1 MRKMKKR
8 IFCAAIAAVLVLAAF
23 PKEAQAA
30 LKDKQI
36 KLRSPYT
43 NCMNR
48 SSSDNYNY
56 DKDSYDFATPYDC
69 DTDKI
74 TKKTGTSLTIHWYP
88 IYGASGYEVLNA
100 KGKVVKRIA
109 GMDVNQI
116 TVTGLKENTRYTFR
130 VRAYKKKGK
139 KYTYSRKS
147 AKAVGRT
154 GYSIKGKS
162 QVSAAKMAKY
172 YRSKR
177 STYPSAYKNLGAATI
192 DDFTRI
198 VYREAARYNIRAEV
212 LFAQMM
218 NETGFLRF
226 GGDVSIYQ
234 CNFGGVGATGN
245 GAAGIDFRSYARE
258 HYKAFGYKSASS
270 AEKHAVAVGIR
281 SQALHL
287 ALYAGAVKNVDNTI
301 DPRGKYVRVGNA
313 PYVQWLGIKDN
324 PYTTGEK
331 HSPSYRAQTRGWAA
345 ANDYGYILVEKSII
359 PMMNA

>member
-1 MRKMKKR
+1 MKKR
-8 IFCAAIAAVLVLAAF
+8 ILCAAIAAAVLLAAF
-23 PKEAQAA
+23 PIQVQAA
-30 LKDKQI
+30 I
-36 KLRSPYT
+36 KNKKIVLRSPYT

-48 SSSDNYNY
+48 KSWDTYNY
-56 DKDSYDFATPYDC
+56 DRDGYDFVTPYDC

-88 IYGASGYEVLNA
+88 IYGASGYEVLST
-100 KGKVVKRIA
+100 KGRVIKKIA
-109 GMDVNQI
+109 GMDVNQV
-116 TVTGLKENTRYTFR
+116 TVTGLKENTKYTFQ
-130 VRAYKKKGK
+130 VRAYQKKGR
-139 KYTYSRKS
+139 KYTYSKKS
-147 AKAVGRT
+147 VRATGRT

-162 QVSAAKMAKY
+162 RVSAAKMARY

-177 STYPSAYKNLGAATI
+177 STYPSAYRKLGAATI
-192 DDFTRI
+192 NDFTRI
-198 VYREAARYNIRAEV
+198 VYREASRYNIRAEV

-245 GAAGIDFRSYARE
+245 GASGIDFRSYARN
-258 HYKAFGYKSASS
+258 HYRAFGYRSASS

-287 ALYAGAVKNVDNTI
+287 ALYAGAVRNVNNTI

-345 ANDYGYILVEKSII
+345 ANDYGYILVEKFII
-359 PMMNA
+359 PMMRA